1 MARTILKA
9 RHSTRLEEADAGAE
23 PTGAVSAPL
32 MVRTK
37 ETASRSTGV
46 SQNPLIAAAAKAK
59 AEAAAAKANS
69 DAAAAKAKADAEPP
83 AAKTGRQDRSPSLRR
98 SKRTGTAKETTGGK
112 APRQQRAEEKQVDSI
127 AQRRVDA
134 SKYMDRLKQW
144 RELSKPVARALL

>member
-23 PTGAVSAPL
+23 PTGAAVSAPL

-59 AEAAAAKANS
+59 AEAAAA
-69 DAAAAKAKADAEPP
+69 
-83 AAKTGRQDRSPSLRR
+83 
-98 SKRTGTAKETTGGK
+98 
-112 APRQQRAEEKQVDSI
+112 V
-127 AQRRVDA
+127 
-134 SKYMDRLKQW
+134 
-144 RELSKPVARALL
+144 